1 MRFGPGCAGARRFR
15 DDRYR
20 VRTARARGHAVEP
33 RLLRSHGKQPPP
45 IEVHSGSKPLG
56 EEDYRNDMRVFASR
70 GRLSSLVVLT
80 TVDAERL
87 RWTRVR
93 IVDAANSR

>member
-1 MRFGPGCAGARRFR
+1 
-15 DDRYR
+15 
-20 VRTARARGHAVEP
+20 
-33 RLLRSHGKQPPP
+33 
-45 IEVHSGSKPLG
+45 
-56 EEDYRNDMRVFASR
+56 MRVFASR